1 MNQEREQAEEEH
13 EYAKDDQDHG
23 SKGQITW
30 AIQHRTFQVFQRR
43 RRDGMCSC
51 IFGTFFV
58 RHSVG
63 MDGIFPFP
71 SFSRLPE

>member
-1 MNQEREQAEEEH
+1 L
-13 EYAKDDQDHG
+13 
-23 SKGQITW
+23 
-30 AIQHRTFQVFQRR
+30 QVFQRR

-51 IFGTFFV
+51 MFGTFFV